1 MAIEVRRVDDEI
13 RFYRT
18 DAFRE
23 RQIYQLLLGVDARLA
38 GEGFSYKHVGCYW
51 VTSVQSIAK
60 YMLWNDKLAAD
71 DITVN
76 NVMSMITA
84 AREDWHGS
92 REF

>member
-1 MAIEVRRVDDEI
+1 
-13 RFYRT
+13 
-18 DAFRE
+18 
-23 RQIYQLLLGVDARLA
+23 
-38 GEGFSYKHVGCYW
+38 
-51 VTSVQSIAK
+51 
-60 YMLWNDKLAAD
+60 MLWNDKLAAD